1 MAMQI
6 TFKLF
11 ASLAPYLPDGAVK
24 NAVPLE
30 LEEGTTIG
38 QVIDRCRVPRQMC
51 HLVLVNGFF
60 VPPGTRD
67 TRVLADGD
75 TLAAWPPV
83 AGG

>member
-1 MAMQI
+1 MQI

-11 ASLAPYLPDGAVK
+11 ASLAPYLPDEARK

-30 LEEGTTIG
+30 VEEGTTIG
-38 QVIDRCRVPRQMC
+38 AVLDRCAVPRQMC

-60 VPPGTRD
+60 VPPSARD
-67 TRVLADGD
+67 TRVLTEGD

>member
-1 MAMQI
+1 MQI

-11 ASLAPYLPDGAVK
+11 ASLAPWLPDGAVQ

-38 QVIDRCRVPRQMC
+38 EVLDSCRVPRKMC
-51 HLVLVNGFF
+51 HLVLVNGLF
-60 VPPGTRD
+60 VPPGARD
-67 TRVLADGD
+67 ARVLSDGD

>member
-1 MAMQI
+1 MQI

-11 ASLAPYLPDGAVK
+11 ASLAPYLPPDAVQ
-24 NAVPLE
+24 NAVELD
-30 LEEGTTIG
+30 LEEGTTVD
-38 QVIDRCRVPRQMC
+38 QVLDGSRAPRQMC

-60 VPPGTRD
+60 VPPGERATK
-67 TRVLADGD
+67 VLADGD